1 MLQQWYFNGKMLF
14 YPHGQGY
21 NPTFGLTVGFYPYR
35 GVRVNPKETPQQT
48 KTPNRTRCVLVVGCG
63 VTFGLTRTPWSGWDP
78 MVGVYRTL
86 T

>member
-35 GVRVNPKETPQQT
+35 GVRVNPKVTPQPTT
-48 KTPNRTRCVLVVGCG
+48 KTHLVRFGVFVGVG
-63 VTFGLTRTPWSGWDP
+63 VILGLTRTL
-78 MVGVYRTL
+78 R
-86 T
+86 